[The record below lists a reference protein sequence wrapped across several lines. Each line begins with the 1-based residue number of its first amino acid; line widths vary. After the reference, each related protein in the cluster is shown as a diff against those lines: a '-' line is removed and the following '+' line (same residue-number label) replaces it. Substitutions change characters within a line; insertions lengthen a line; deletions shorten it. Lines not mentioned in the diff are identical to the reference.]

1 LAHPLIKKAALI
13 ATVLGAGALA
23 VSVTGSASAV
33 TTTSGGAVN
42 VAAGNPIPGENAQQ
56 GSDKWQ
62 VPWAG
67 YQVSTDMNRGE
78 IKGFAT
84 TATVTPG
91 ATISFKVTVNKAQTF
106 SVDIF
111 RLGYYKGLGGRLMLH
126 KSGIAGVHQP
136 ACTNSSSS
144 GMLSCKN
151 WSTSYTATVGTTWV
165 TGIYEAVFTSAGKFQ
180 SVAPFWV
187 ADYSRKSD
195 VLFLSAFNTYEAYNN
210 YPWDTT
216 DPNATTPP
224 TGKSLYDFNSAGGN
238 PASQVSF
245 DRPFSAEY
253 GGDGLGGLGDFEP
266 QLVQFMEKSGYD
278 VSYNNDVSVDAVPA
292 RFLDHRAI
300 VIGGHSEYWSK
311 AAYDGIVAARDK
323 GRGLAFMSSNEIFW
337 QIRYANNRRE
347 IICHKNYTPD
357 PETDPALKTTNWRAS
372 ATNPDP
378 EFRFPGP
385 NRPEQTLLGVQL
397 PMFGWKNWGG
407 APFVVTGT
415 TTTNGKWVYANTG
428 LTNGKKIGGAT
439 STSATPHLVG
449 YEMDAYDSH
458 YPKPPGSGFTIL
470 AASKFTNYNGQAFTH
485 NSTIYKSTAGNYVWA
500 TGTMAWSWGL
510 VKGAAWG
517 ETDVNPEGPDPTDNY
532 APATAIITR
541 NVLNKE
547 ITTAPTP

>member
-1 LAHPLIKKAALI
+1 MAHPYLKRAALL
-13 ATVLGAGALA
+13 ATVLGVGALA
-23 VSVTGSASAV
+23 VSVTGSASAA
-33 TTTSGGAVN
+33 TTTPGGAVN
-42 VAAGNPIPGENAQQ
+42 VASGNPIPAENAKT

-67 YQVSTDMNRGE
+67 YTVSDDLKGGE

-84 TATVTPG
+84 KATVTAG
-91 ATISFKVTVNKAQTF
+91 QTISFKVTVNKAQKF

-111 RLGYYKGLGGRLMLH
+111 RLGYYQGLGGRQVLH
-126 KSGIAGVHQP
+126 AANISGVHQP
-136 ACTNSSSS
+136 ACLNDTST

-151 WSTSYTATVGTTWV
+151 WSTSYTATVGSDWV
-165 TGIYEAVFTSAGKFQ
+165 TGVYEAVFSSAGKFQ

-187 ADYSRKSD
+187 ADYTRKSD
-195 VLFLSAFNTYEAYNN
+195 VLFLSALNTYEAYNN

-216 DPNATTPP
+216 DPNAATPP
-224 TGKSLYDFNSAGGN
+224 TGKSLYDFNSSGGV

-245 DRPFSAEY
+245 DRPFSGEY

-266 QLVQFMEKSGYD
+266 QLLQFLEKSGYD
-278 VSYNNDVSVDAVPA
+278 VSYINDVSVDAVPA
-292 RFLDHRAI
+292 RFLNHRAI
-300 VIGGHSEYWSK
+300 VVGGHSEYWSK
-311 AAYDGIVAARDK
+311 AAYDGIIAARGK
-323 GRGLAFMSSNEIFW
+323 GVGLAFMSSNEIFW

-347 IICHKNYTPD
+347 VICHKNYTWD

-372 ATNPDP
+372 LSNPDP
-378 EFRFPGP
+378 QFHFDGP

-407 APFVVTGT
+407 SPFVVKGT
-415 TTTNGKWVYANTG
+415 TSTEGKWVYAGTG
-428 LTNGKKIGGAT
+428 LTDGKKITGT
-439 STSATPHLVG
+439 SSSVTPHIVG
-449 YEMDAYDSH
+449 YEMDNYDPK
-458 YPKPPGSGFTIL
+458 YPKPPGTNFTIL

-510 VKGAAWG
+510 THGATWG
-517 ETDVNPEGPDPTDNY
+517 ETDVNPEGADPADNY

-547 ITTAPTP
+547 ITLAPAP